1 MTELN
6 NADLRSAELI
16 KRTHEFDY
24 PSVAEV
30 GVYRGDMSRRLMY
43 RQNLHLLMVDP
54 WGEIKTEDDKYY
66 KPQNAEEWEN
76 LFEAAKNN
84 VKWAADRVRVYRG
97 SSENAAAYFD
107 EKFDVVFIDAEHTYK
122 ACSNDIALWWPK
134 ISEGGYLGGHDYGRP
149 EFGVTE
155 AVNEF
160 AEDYELEVVL
170 GQNFTWWVQKK

>member
-1 MTELN
+1 MI

-16 KRTHEFDY
+16 KRTHDFDY

-54 WGEIKTEDDKYY
+54 WGETIEESYKDD
-66 KPQNAEEWEN
+66 PLSNHTTEEWAEIKN
-76 LFEAAKNN
+76 LALSQVSWAK
-84 VKWAADRVRVYRG
+84 DRVRVYQG
-97 SSENAAAYFD
+97 TSEGASAYFD
-107 EKFDVVFIDAEHTYK
+107 EKFDIVFLDGDHSYK
-122 ACSNDIALWWPK
+122 GCSNDIRIWWDK
-134 ISEGGYLGGHDYGRP
+134 VSEGGYLGGHDYGRP
-149 EFGVTE
+149 EYGVTE